1 MSRTGVPTRARARG
15 KQPLSTD
22 HGADGDGDTV
32 GERSDKSG
40 SDRSSGGSRGKSS
53 GRDEADAVKFDMDKY
68 VAQERDFGRHYATVR
83 PTMPCLV
90 SLSRPLYSPYLG
102 PCIALLYTT
111 VRPTMRYPNR
121 CSDPVFSPCPG
132 PCTALIYSSIQPLS
146 MPLYSPCSG
155 PFVVLM

>member
-1 MSRTGVPTRARARG
+1 MSRTGVPTRTRARG

-22 HGADGDGDTV
+22 HGAHGDTDS
-32 GERSDKSG
+32 ERGDKSGSDRSG

-53 GRDEADAVKFDMDKY
+53 VRDETDAEKFDMDQY

-102 PCIALLYTT
+102 PCTALLYAT
-111 VRPTMRYPNR
+111 VR
-121 CSDPVFSPCPG
+121 
-132 PCTALIYSSIQPLS
+132 
-146 MPLYSPCSG
+146 
-155 PFVVLM
+155 LM